1 MYVLFRN
8 HSKLILLQA
17 YNNIYLNEINM
28 YIFTVM
34 AVLSLHFWFVNATRI
49 GSSGAID
56 LSILPL
62 T

>member
-17 YNNIYLNEINM
+17 YNDIYLNEINV
-28 YIFTVM
+28 YIFTAM
-34 AVLSLHFWFVNATRI
+34 ALLVVNATII
-49 GSSGAID
+49 GSSGVID

-62 T
+62 M